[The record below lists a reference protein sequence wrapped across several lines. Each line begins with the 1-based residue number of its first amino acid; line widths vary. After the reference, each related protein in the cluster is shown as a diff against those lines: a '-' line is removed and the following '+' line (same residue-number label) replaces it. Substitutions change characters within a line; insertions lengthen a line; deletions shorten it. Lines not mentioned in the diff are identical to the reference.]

1 MSKQESTQDVTSAYV
16 DVEARLKSLK
26 LQEER
31 LYAMMEQ
38 AGDLETLLAI
48 QNQLTEVQ
56 YQIESYTAQQRTYDD
71 LISILP

>member
-1 MSKQESTQDVTSAYV
+1 MTSAYV

-31 LYAMMEQ
+31 LYAMLEQ

-56 YQIESYTAQQRTYDD
+56 YLS
-71 LISILP
+71 LIHI

>member
-1 MSKQESTQDVTSAYV
+1 
-16 DVEARLKSLK
+16 
-26 LQEER
+26 
-31 LYAMMEQ
+31 MMEQ

-71 LISILP
+71 LISYSTVDVTVEEVKQITEKTVETALYLYKKFFFEWA

>member
-1 MSKQESTQDVTSAYV
+1 MTSAYV

-56 YQIESYTAQQRTYDD
+56 YQIESYTAQQH
-71 LISILP
+71 L

>member
-38 AGDLETLLAI
+38 AGDWKRCSPSRTSSQKCSTRSRAI
-48 QNQLTEVQ
+48 PPSSAPMT
-56 YQIESYTAQQRTYDD
+56 I
-71 LISILP
+71 